1 MAVYVTITDSQ
12 LDPDAP
18 LTSQLAYQWRD
29 NPIAMFEGAVGAPRL
44 QLAALDAGFYT
55 ADGIGSLAFAAQN
68 GTTSATIVAGTTYAG
83 SGLRFSGIVLNGGVV
98 QLGPSAVGTLTGS
111 WLALGTNTDP
121 SAGSIRATLFM
132 RIA

>member
-55 ADGIGSLAFAAQN
+55 ADGIGSLAFASQAL
-68 GTTSATIVAGTTYAG
+68 TSSTTIVAGTTYAG
-83 SGLRFSGIVLNGGVV
+83 GGLRFAGFAVSGGVV
-98 QLGPSAVGTLTGS
+98 QLGPTGGALTGS
-111 WLALGTNTDP
+111 WLALGTNTEP